1 MELCEGPFG
10 PTAGCLSS
18 PHMARWLLYTLTF
31 SISPSI
37 YFSFLFLAAVLIR
50 RWIHAVLVLT
60 PHSMSCETHTS
71 DTANGAA
78 RETTREKNMPY
89 CGQADM
95 DTCVHSSFKTS
106 DSECQTTHLAFFL
119 QSFLFVCGSCL
130 TLLNSPSSGR
140 QTVLVWKGGI
150 WILLFRF
157 HKCVYMWVY
166 SLLCSS
172 CTFHIIVPGHV

>member
-37 YFSFLFLAAVLIR
+37 YFSFLFVAAVLIR

-119 QSFLFVCGSCL
+119 QSFFCAWFLFNFVELAIFRGADCAYVKRGH
-130 TLLNSPSSGR
+130 LNP
-140 QTVLVWKGGI
+140 LV
-150 WILLFRF
+150 
-157 HKCVYMWVY
+157 
-166 SLLCSS
+166 
-172 CTFHIIVPGHV
+172 